1 MTEHELRVCYET
13 VYRMV
18 TKERRMR
25 ESVLANSPLLKKKL
39 EECDTAIIALT
50 TMKDELKRHV
60 TGPIQET
67 LIDVPETAGKRGG
80 Y

>member
-1 MTEHELRVCYET
+1 
-13 VYRMV
+13 
-18 TKERRMR
+18 MR

-60 TGPIQET
+60 TGPVQEV
-67 LIDVPETAGKRGG
+67 LIDVPDGKRGG

>member
-1 MTEHELRVCYET
+1 MSEHELRICYET
-13 VYRMV
+13 IYRMI

-39 EECDTAIIALT
+39 EECDVAVIALT

-60 TGPIQET
+60 TGPVQAV
-67 LIDVPETAGKRGG
+67 LIDAPDTAGKRGG

>member
-13 VYRMV
+13 VYRMI

-25 ESVLANSPLLKKKL
+25 ESVLASSPLLKKKL

-50 TMKDELKRHV
+50 TMKDELKRYV
-60 TGPIQET
+60 QAGPVQEV
-67 LIDVPETAGKRGG
+67 LFDVPDGKKGG

>member
-1 MTEHELRVCYET
+1 
-13 VYRMV
+13 
-18 TKERRMR
+18 MR
-25 ESVLANSPLLKKKL
+25 ESVLAHSPLLKKKL

-67 LIDVPETAGKRGG
+67 LLDVPETVRKRGG

>member
-60 TGPIQET
+60 TGPVQEV
-67 LIDVPETAGKRGG
+67 LIDVPDGKRGG

>member
-1 MTEHELRVCYET
+1 MTERELRVCYET
-13 VYRMV
+13 VYKMISR
-18 TKERRMR
+18 ERKKR
-25 ESVLANSPLLKKKL
+25 EEVLAGKPYLEQKL

-50 TMKDELKRHV
+50 TMKDELKRHT

>member
-1 MTEHELRVCYET
+1 MSEHELRVCYEA
-13 VYRMV
+13 VYRMI

-39 EECDTAIIALT
+39 EECDIAVVALT

-60 TGPIQET
+60 TGPVQEV
-67 LIDVPETAGKRGG
+67 LIDVPDGRRGG

>member
-1 MTEHELRVCYET
+1 
-13 VYRMV
+13 
-18 TKERRMR
+18 MR
-25 ESVLANSPLLKKKL
+25 ESVLSSSPLLKQKL

-60 TGPIQET
+60 TAGPVQEV
-67 LIDVPETAGKRGG
+67 LFDVPDGKRGG

>member
-1 MTEHELRVCYET
+1 
-13 VYRMV
+13 
-18 TKERRMR
+18 MR
-25 ESVLANSPLLKKKL
+25 ESVLASSPLLKKKL

-50 TMKDELKRHV
+50 TMKDELKRHT

-67 LIDVPETAGKRGG
+67 LIDVPDGKRGG